1 MSQLDLSA
9 CAVNLETGEV
19 AGDNHHGQLR
29 PREAQLLAWL
39 SSRPGEDL
47 SRDEIH
53 LAVWKK
59 PREGRVLDVTVRLLR
74 QKVEADPARPDHIL
88 TVHGMGYRFEGQA
101 STSSAKKPPLLVEPP
116 DRFFGRGQTLR
127 DLGDA
132 LASPG
137 TVLLLRGP
145 GGIGKSRLAK
155 RCLREHVDRNK
166 GWFVDLADC
175 GTRVE
180 IQHKVAS
187 ALGVMEA
194 SALGETLDSLGA
206 IVVVLDN
213 CERVSDEVVDLL
225 SSWQNQAPAACW
237 LLTSRGPLGL
247 EDIVEVELPALTTE
261 EGVELM
267 LDRARARA
275 AGWKPGPGGA
285 AVLRTLAAW
294 LDGLPLAL
302 EMAGSQLPTL
312 GIEGIRTRVR
322 AGETA
327 SARRDLPERHLSLD
341 RTISWSWESLS
352 TDARAALRAA
362 GLVRSTVNVECVTA
376 LVEAETNPGRVR
388 DALEELARSSL
399 LKERPEMPGHYRMY
413 EGVRQWV
420 RSREGAHPNDELLR
434 ERHARWALET
444 ASTLSERRVGPTATL
459 VRAQLRELVQ
469 DLLDASRW
477 FEDSHPG
484 AAGTCCYLV
493 HQGLHRRGPFP
504 LQRFVLEQGILLAGK
519 AGDPVL
525 ETRCRVAL
533 GEAASQSGK
542 RQDGGEILEQALA
555 SARELKAPDLLA
567 EAALS
572 CGRHRDSK
580 EDLEGAEQLLLEG
593 LQTATEDKA
602 LRCALRVALAQV
614 RRQLGKWKE
623 AEAHLDAA
631 LIEARAC
638 EDAEMEAEVRAAQAL
653 LRSESGDSPSGHA
666 LFQQALSL
674 FRAVGNPMAEAA
686 ILGEL
691 GKMAWRD
698 GKRAAALDQF
708 GEVRTLALKIGAL
721 DSQVISLRDRGGVL
735 AEMEQFELADTEW
748 RKALQIAES
757 LGRPRLEGL
766 VRLER
771 GVLAQQR
778 GKFDAAR
785 RELERAVT
793 CWTDGSA
800 RIRAVAHLAAV
811 HAEQGEEASA
821 EALIHEARAGCG
833 NHPHQ
838 AGLVDLLEG
847 VLLLRRADPLHR
859 SEGLIQAQERLQ
871 AASEPKS
878 GEALKAAARI
888 LRRAIRDANDE
899 GPK

>member
-1 MSQLDLSA
+1 VSQLDLSA

-19 AGDNHHGQLR
+19 AGNDHHAQLR
-29 PREAQLLAWL
+29 PREVQLLGWL

-74 QKVEADPARPDHIL
+74 QKVEVDPSRPDHIL
-88 TVHGMGYRFEGQA
+88 TVHGVGYRFEGKTP
-101 STSSAKKPPLLVEPP
+101 TSSAKRPPLLVEPP

-145 GGIGKSRLAK
+145 GGMGKSRLAK
-155 RCLREHVDRNK
+155 RCLREHADRNK

-175 GTRVE
+175 RTRVE

-194 SALGETLDSLGA
+194 NALGDRLDSLGA

-213 CERVSDEVVDLL
+213 VERISDEVVDLL
-225 SSWQNQAPAACW
+225 SSWRRRAPGACW
-237 LLTSRGPLGL
+237 LLTSRAPVGL
-247 EDIVEVELPALTTE
+247 EDVIEVELPALTTE
-261 EGVELM
+261 EGVDLM

-275 AGWKPGPGGA
+275 ASWKPGPGEA

-302 EMAGSQLPTL
+302 EMAGSQLPIL
-312 GIEGIRTRVR
+312 GTDAILTRVR
-322 AGETA
+322 AGESEST
-327 SARRDLPERHLSLD
+327 RRDLPERHLSLD
-341 RTISWSWESLS
+341 RTISGSWESLS
-352 TDARAALRAA
+352 ADARAVLRAA
-362 GLVRSTVNVECVTA
+362 GLVRSTVNRECVTA
-376 LVEAETNPGRVR
+376 LVEAETDPGRVR
-388 DALEELARSSL
+388 DALAELARSSL
-399 LKERPEMPGHYRMY
+399 LGERPEMPGHYRMY
-413 EGVRQWV
+413 EGVRRWV
-420 RSREGAHPNDELLR
+420 RKREGEHPNDERLR
-434 ERHARWALET
+434 ERHARWALGT
-444 ASTLSERRVGPTATL
+444 ASSLSERRVGPAATL

-484 AAGTCCYLV
+484 SAATCSYLV

-504 LQRFVLEQGILLAGK
+504 LQRFVLEQGVLLAGK
-519 AGDPVL
+519 AGDRML
-525 ETRCRVAL
+525 ETRCRAAL
-533 GEAASQSGK
+533 GEALSQSGK
-542 RQDGGEILEQALA
+542 RQDGGEMLEQALVA
-555 SARELKAPDLLA
+555 ARELNAPDLLA
-567 EAALS
+567 EAALL

-580 EDLEGAEQLLLEG
+580 EELASAEQVLLEG
-593 LQTATEDKA
+593 LQAATEDKA

-614 RRQLGKWKE
+614 RRQLGKWEE

-638 EDAEMEAEVRAAQAL
+638 EDAELEAEVRSAQAL
-653 LRSESGDSPSGHA
+653 LRSQAGDGPSGHA

-708 GEVRTLALKIGAL
+708 GEVHTLALKIGAL

-778 GKFDAAR
+778 GNFDTAR

-793 CWTDGSA
+793 CWTEGSA
-800 RIRAVAHLAAV
+800 RIRAVAYLAAV
-811 HAEQGEEASA
+811 HAMQGDEASA
-821 EALIHEARAGCG
+821 ETLFQEARAGCV
-833 NHPHQ
+833 NHPQ
-838 AGLVDLLEG
+838 QTGLVDLLEG
-847 VLLLRRADPLHR
+847 VLLLRRDDHLHR
-859 SEGLIQAQERLQ
+859 SEGLVQAQERLQ
-871 AASEPKS
+871 AASDSLS
-878 GEALKAAARI
+878 GEALKPAARI
-888 LRRAIRDANDE
+888 LRRAIRDARDE

>member
-1 MSQLDLSA
+1 MSQLDLCA

-19 AGDNHHGQLR
+19 AGDNHHAQLR

-74 QKVEADPARPDHIL
+74 QKVEADPSRPDHIL
-88 TVHGMGYRFEGQA
+88 TVHGVGYRFEGQA
-101 STSSAKKPPLLVEPP
+101 PASSSKKTPLLVEPP
-116 DRFFGRGQTLR
+116 DRFFGRRQTLR

-145 GGIGKSRLAK
+145 GGMGKSRLAK
-155 RCLREHVDRNK
+155 RCLREHVGRNK

-187 ALGVMEA
+187 ALGVMDEN
-194 SALGETLDSLGA
+194 ALGERLGSLGA

-213 CERVSDEVVDLL
+213 VERISEEVVDLL
-225 SSWQNQAPAACW
+225 SSWRHRAPEACW
-237 LLTSRGPLGL
+237 LMTSRAPLGL
-247 EDIVEVELPALTTE
+247 EDVVEVELPALTTE

-275 AGWKPGPGGA
+275 ASWKPGPGEA

-322 AGETA
+322 AGEAA
-327 SARRDLPERHLSLD
+327 SDRKDLPERHRSLD

-352 TDARAALRAA
+352 ADARAVLRAA
-362 GLVRSTVNVECVTA
+362 GLVRSTLNLECVAA
-376 LVEAETNPGRVR
+376 LVEAETDPGRVR
-388 DALEELARSSL
+388 DALDELARSSL

-420 RSREGAHPNDELLR
+420 RSREGAHPDDELLR
-434 ERHARWALET
+434 ERHARWALGT
-444 ASTLSERRVGPTATL
+444 ASSLSEGLVGPSATL
-459 VRAQLRELVQ
+459 TRAQLRELVQ

-484 AAGTCCYLV
+484 SAATCCYLV

-504 LQRFVLEQGILLAGK
+504 LQRFVLEQGILLAGN
-519 AGDPVL
+519 AGNQVL
-525 ETRCRVAL
+525 EARCRVAL
-533 GEAASQSGK
+533 GEAISQSGK
-542 RQDGGEILEQALA
+542 RHEGGEMLEQGLA
-555 SARELKAPDLLA
+555 AARKLNAPDLLA

-572 CGRHRDSK
+572 CGRHQDG
-580 EDLEGAEQLLLEG
+580 EEHLEGAEQILLEG
-593 LQTATEDKA
+593 LQAATEDKA

-614 RRQLGKWKE
+614 RRQLGKWEE
-623 AEAHLDAA
+623 AEAHLDAG

-638 EDAEMEAEVRAAQAL
+638 EDAELEAEVRSAQAL
-653 LRSESGDSPSGHA
+653 LRSEKGDSPSGHA

-691 GKMAWRD
+691 GKMAWRE

-708 GEVRTLALKIGAL
+708 GEVRTLALRIGAL
-721 DSQVISLRDRGGVL
+721 DSQVISLRDRGGLL

-778 GKFDAAR
+778 GKFDTAR
-785 RELERAVT
+785 RELERAAT
-793 CWTDGSA
+793 CWTEGSA

-821 EALIHEARAGCG
+821 EALIHEAREGCG

-847 VLLLRRADPLHR
+847 VLLLHRADPLHR
-859 SEGLIQAQERLQ
+859 REGLVQAQERLQ
-871 AASEPKS
+871 AASDPMS

-888 LRRAIRDANDE
+888 LRRAIRDATDE

>member
-1 MSQLDLSA
+1 M
-9 CAVNLETGEV
+9 
-19 AGDNHHGQLR
+19 
-29 PREAQLLAWL
+29 
-39 SSRPGEDL
+39 
-47 SRDEIH
+47 
-53 LAVWKK
+53 
-59 PREGRVLDVTVRLLR
+59 
-74 QKVEADPARPDHIL
+74 
-88 TVHGMGYRFEGQA
+88 
-101 STSSAKKPPLLVEPP
+101 
-116 DRFFGRGQTLR
+116 
-127 DLGDA
+127 
-132 LASPG
+132 
-137 TVLLLRGP
+137 
-145 GGIGKSRLAK
+145 GKSRLAK
-155 RCLREHVDRNK
+155 RCLREHVGRNK

-175 GTRVE
+175 GNRVE
-180 IQHKVAS
+180 IQARVAS
-187 ALGVMEA
+187 ALGVMDEN
-194 SALGETLDSLGA
+194 ALGEKLASMGA

-213 CERVSDEVVDLL
+213 VERITDEVVDLL
-225 SSWQNQAPAACW
+225 SSWRQRAPAACW
-237 LLTSRGPLGL
+237 LLTSRAPLGL
-247 EDIVEVELPALTTE
+247 KDIVDVELPALTTE

-275 AGWKPGPGGA
+275 ASWKPGPGEA

-322 AGETA
+322 AGEAA
-327 SARRDLPERHLSLD
+327 SDRRDLPDRHRSLD
-341 RTISWSWESLS
+341 HTISWSWESLS
-352 TDARAALRAA
+352 ADARAVLRAA
-362 GLVRSTVNVECVTA
+362 GLVRSTLNWECVAA

-388 DALEELARSSL
+388 DALDELVRSSL

-420 RSREGAHPNDELLR
+420 RSREGAHPDDDLLR
-434 ERHARWALET
+434 ERHARWALDT
-444 ASTLSERRVGPTATL
+444 ASSLSESLVGPAATPT
-459 VRAQLRELVQ
+459 RAQLRELVQ
-469 DLLDASRW
+469 DLLDACRW
-477 FEDSHPG
+477 FENSHPG
-484 AAGTCCYLV
+484 VAATCCYLL

-504 LQRFVLEQGILLAGK
+504 LQRFVLEQGVLLAGK
-519 AGDPVL
+519 AKNQVL
-525 ETRCRVAL
+525 ETRCRIAL

-542 RQDGGEILEQALA
+542 RHEGGEILEQALA
-555 SARELKAPDLLA
+555 AARELNAPDLLA

-572 CGRHRDSK
+572 CGRHRDREEELK
-580 EDLEGAEQLLLEG
+580 GAEQILLEG
-593 LQTATEDKA
+593 LLTDPEDKA

-614 RRQLGKWKE
+614 RRQLGKWDE
-623 AEAHLDAA
+623 AAAHLDAG

-638 EDAEMEAEVRAAQAL
+638 EDAELEAEVRSAQAL
-653 LRSESGDSPSGHA
+653 LRSESGDSPAGHA

-735 AEMEQFELADTEW
+735 ADMEQFELADTEW

-757 LGRPRLEGL
+757 LGQPRLEGL

-778 GKFDAAR
+778 GQLDTAR
-785 RELERAVT
+785 RELERAAT
-793 CWTDGSA
+793 CCTEGSA

-811 HAEQGEEASA
+811 HAVQGEEASA
-821 EALIHEARAGCG
+821 EALIHEAREGCES
-833 NHPHQ
+833 HPQQ

-847 VLLLRRADPLHR
+847 VQLLRRADPLHR
-859 SEGLIQAQERLQ
+859 REGLVQAQERLQ
-871 AASEPKS
+871 AAPIS

-888 LRRAIRDANDE
+888 LRRAIRDATGE
-899 GPK
+899 GSK

>member
-1 MSQLDLSA
+1 VSQLDLSA
-9 CAVNLETGEV
+9 CAVNLATGEV
-19 AGDNHHGQLR
+19 AGDNHRAQLR

-74 QKVEADPARPDHIL
+74 QKVEADPSRPDHIL
-88 TVHGMGYRFEGQA
+88 TVHGVGYRFEGQA
-101 STSSAKKPPLLVEPP
+101 PASSAKKTPLLVEPP

-127 DLGDA
+127 DLGEA

-137 TVLLLRGP
+137 TILLLRGP
-145 GGIGKSRLAK
+145 GGMGKSRLAK
-155 RCLREHVDRNK
+155 RCLREHVGRNK

-175 GTRVE
+175 GNRVE
-180 IQHKVAS
+180 IQARVAS
-187 ALGVMEA
+187 ALGVMDEN
-194 SALGETLDSLGA
+194 ALGEKLASMGA

-213 CERVSDEVVDLL
+213 VERITDEVVDLL
-225 SSWQNQAPAACW
+225 SSWRQRAPAACW
-237 LLTSRGPLGL
+237 LLTSRAPLGL
-247 EDIVEVELPALTTE
+247 KDIVDVELPALTTE

-275 AGWKPGPGGA
+275 ASWKPGPGEA

-322 AGETA
+322 AGEAA
-327 SARRDLPERHLSLD
+327 SDRRDLPDRHRSLD
-341 RTISWSWESLS
+341 HTISWSWESLS
-352 TDARAALRAA
+352 ADARAVLRAA
-362 GLVRSTVNVECVTA
+362 GLVRSTLNWECVAA

-388 DALEELARSSL
+388 DALDELVRSSL

-420 RSREGAHPNDELLR
+420 RSREGAHPDDDLLR
-434 ERHARWALET
+434 ERHARWALDT
-444 ASTLSERRVGPTATL
+444 ASSLSESLVGPAATPT
-459 VRAQLRELVQ
+459 RAQLRELVQ
-469 DLLDASRW
+469 DLLDACRW
-477 FEDSHPG
+477 FENSHPG
-484 AAGTCCYLV
+484 VAATCCYLL

-504 LQRFVLEQGILLAGK
+504 LQRFVLEQGVLLAGK
-519 AGDPVL
+519 AKNQVL
-525 ETRCRVAL
+525 ETRCRIAL

-542 RQDGGEILEQALA
+542 RHEGGEILEQALA
-555 SARELKAPDLLA
+555 AARELNAPDLLA

-572 CGRHRDSK
+572 CGRHRDREEELK
-580 EDLEGAEQLLLEG
+580 GAEQILLEG
-593 LQTATEDKA
+593 LLTDPEDKA

-614 RRQLGKWKE
+614 RRQLGKWDE
-623 AEAHLDAA
+623 AAAHLDAG

-638 EDAEMEAEVRAAQAL
+638 EDAELEAEVRSAQAL
-653 LRSESGDSPSGHA
+653 LRSESGDSPAGHA

-735 AEMEQFELADTEW
+735 ADMEQFELADTEW

-757 LGRPRLEGL
+757 LGQPRLEGL

-778 GKFDAAR
+778 GQLDTAR
-785 RELERAVT
+785 RELERAAT
-793 CWTDGSA
+793 CCTEGSA

-811 HAEQGEEASA
+811 HAVQGEEASA
-821 EALIHEARAGCG
+821 EALIHEAREGCES
-833 NHPHQ
+833 HPQQ

-847 VLLLRRADPLHR
+847 VQLLRRADPLHR
-859 SEGLIQAQERLQ
+859 REGLVQAQERLQ
-871 AASEPKS
+871 AAPIS

-888 LRRAIRDANDE
+888 LRRAIRDATGE
-899 GPK
+899 GSK